1 MCCDEHLE
9 ADGDSDMVEAL
20 KSRIE
25 ELRLENDGLNRSLTA
40 LAEQREATMR
50 QALTNNGRILEL
62 ERLLKEMQ

>member
-1 MCCDEHLE
+1 
-9 ADGDSDMVEAL
+9 MVEAL